1 MEKKTIGSF
10 IAILRK
16 SQGMTQREL
25 AERLCVSDKAVS
37 RWERDE
43 AAPDLTLIPVIADI
57 FGVTCD
63 EILRGEKLQA
73 SDDTAPTQK
82 KSSEKQLRHLIGM
95 NLNKFKKQLWIVF
108 GLAAA
113 GVVLCL
119 ILYLSGYPTAGLG
132 TGLVL
137 SIAAAVFL
145 GVYTTAAAFPGDTD
159 ELDEESVVSYKKSI
173 YSKAFHGAMFITASV
188 CADAV
193 FWLLGEFGT
202 LLCLIPV
209 LVFLFV
215 RLCAAA
221 VLGKKLG
228 KELKLS
234 KKDRRNSALAFKT
247 FVVFLLVAAVLTA
260 GIVTAYNLPYT
271 CFSKGTTF
279 ETAEEFKTYMR
290 NHNFEDVLWISE
302 DEEDRNVPEGYG
314 KKLLTT
320 DDTDEFDCVRYKE
333 YEVGANGEETGF
345 WFFENDSVEW
355 IDGSSENLPIT
366 VFSDEDYQR
375 RGKILTVLNN
385 LMIVFC
391 ILDAAAAIAV
401 YLKKRQK

>member
-1 MEKKTIGSF
+1 MEKKSIGSF

-63 EILRGEKLQA
+63 EILRGEKLQKT
-73 SDDTAPTQK
+73 DDTAPIQK
-82 KSSEKQLRHLIGM
+82 KGSEKQLRHLIGM

-137 SIAAAVFL
+137 SIAAAVVL
-145 GVYTTAAAFPGDTD
+145 GVYTTAALFPGDTD
-159 ELDEESVVSYKKSI
+159 ELDEESVVSYKKSV
-173 YSKAFHGAMFITASV
+173 YSKAFHGAMFITASI

-209 LVFLFV
+209 LVFLFI

-221 VLGKKLG
+221 VFSKKLS
-228 KELKLS
+228 KELNLS
-234 KKDRRNSALAFKT
+234 KKDRHNSALAFKT

-302 DEEDRNVPEGYG
+302 DEEDRNVPEGYD
-314 KKLLTT
+314 KRLLTT

-333 YEVGANGEETGF
+333 YEVDANGEENGF
-345 WFFENDSVEW
+345 WFFENDSVER
-355 IDGSSENLPIT
+355 IDGSSESLPIT

-391 ILDAAAAIAV
+391 VLDAAAAIAF

>member
-1 MEKKTIGSF
+1 MEKKSIGSF

-63 EILRGEKLQA
+63 EILRGEKLQKT
-73 SDDTAPTQK
+73 DDTAPIQK
-82 KSSEKQLRHLIGM
+82 KGSEKQLRHLIGM

-132 TGLVL
+132 TGLVF
-137 SIAAAVFL
+137 SIAAAVVL
-145 GVYTTAAAFPGDTD
+145 GVYTTAALFPGDTD
-159 ELDEESVVSYKKSI
+159 ELDEESVVSYKKSV
-173 YSKAFHGAMFITASV
+173 YSKAFHGAMFITASI

-221 VLGKKLG
+221 VFSKKLS

-234 KKDRRNSALAFKT
+234 KKDRHNSALAFKT

-302 DEEDRNVPEGYG
+302 DEEDRNVPEGYD
-314 KKLLTT
+314 KRLLTT

-333 YEVGANGEETGF
+333 YEVDANGEENGF

-355 IDGSSENLPIT
+355 IDGSSESLPIT

-391 ILDAAAAIAV
+391 VLDAAAAIAV